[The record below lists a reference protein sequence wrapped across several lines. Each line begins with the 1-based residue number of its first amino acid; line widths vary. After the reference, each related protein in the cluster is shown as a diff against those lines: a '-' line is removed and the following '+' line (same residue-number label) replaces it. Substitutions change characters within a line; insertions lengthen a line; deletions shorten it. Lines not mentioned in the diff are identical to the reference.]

1 MRKRNV
7 DMLEGDLGRNILLFA
22 LPVTASGVIQLLFN
36 AIDMIVVGQFSGS
49 SSMAAV
55 SSTGSLIS
63 LITNLFIGLSVGSS
77 VCIARRIGS
86 GDYDSISDAV
96 QTSITLALIFGFIL
110 MGLGIVFSRALLEM
124 MKSPVDVID
133 LSVLYLRIYFTG
145 MPATMVYNFASA
157 VLRAKGDTKRPLL
170 ALTIS
175 GVLNAVLNLFF
186 VVPLKMD
193 VAGVGLASSISAYV
207 SAIIVL
213 VVLITD
219 PGFTRLDPRHL
230 YIDGS
235 SFGEIAR
242 VGIPAGIQSTVFS
255 VSNVVIQ
262 SSINGF
268 GSAAMAGNGAGSS
281 VSNFIYAGMNS
292 FYQTCLTFS
301 SQNMGAG
308 KIERVKKTLI
318 LCLLYVAVTGIV
330 LGWGSVFFGRQLLSL
345 YTHDPEVMDYG
356 MIRLRYIC
364 LPYFLY
370 GMMDVMV
377 GSLRGMGSS
386 VAPMVVSLLGVCAFR
401 LLWVYTYFQSHP
413 TFEDLFLSYPVSWI
427 ITAGTLFVMNLIVYG
442 RLKRKKL
449 SEE

>member
-1 MRKRNV
+1 
-7 DMLEGDLGRNILLFA
+7 MLEGDLGKNILLFA

-186 VVPLKMD
+186 VVTLKMD

-213 VVLITD
+213 IVLITD

-235 SFGEIAR
+235 SFREIAR

-262 SSINGF
+262 SSINSF

-308 KIERVKKTLI
+308 KIERVRKTLV

-401 LLWVYTYFQSHP
+401 LLWVYTYFQNHP

-427 ITAGTLFVMNLIVYG
+427 ITAGTLFVMNLILYG
-442 RLKRKKL
+442 RLRRKNL

>member
-1 MRKRNV
+1 
-7 DMLEGDLGRNILLFA
+7 
-22 LPVTASGVIQLLFN
+22 
-36 AIDMIVVGQFSGS
+36 
-49 SSMAAV
+49 
-55 SSTGSLIS
+55 
-63 LITNLFIGLSVGSS
+63 
-77 VCIARRIGS
+77 
-86 GDYDSISDAV
+86 
-96 QTSITLALIFGFIL
+96 
-110 MGLGIVFSRALLEM
+110 
-124 MKSPVDVID
+124 
-133 LSVLYLRIYFTG
+133 

-157 VLRAKGDTKRPLL
+157 VFRAKGDTKRPLL

-442 RLKRKKL
+442 RLRRKKL

>member
-96 QTSITLALIFGFIL
+96 QTSITLAVVFGIFL

-213 VVLITD
+213 IVLITD

-235 SFGEIAR
+235 SFREIAR

>member
-1 MRKRNV
+1 
-7 DMLEGDLGRNILLFA
+7 MLEGDLGKNILLFA

-96 QTSITLALIFGFIL
+96 QTSITLAVVFGIFL
-110 MGLGIVFSRALLEM
+110 MGLGIVFSRILLET

-175 GVLNAVLNLFF
+175 GILNAILNLFF

-213 VVLITD
+213 IVLITD

-235 SFGEIAR
+235 SFREIAR

-262 SSINGF
+262 SSINSF

-308 KIERVKKTLI
+308 KIERVRKTLI

-401 LLWVYTYFQSHP
+401 LLWVYTYFQNHP

-427 ITAGTLFVMNLIVYG
+427 ITAGTLFVMNLILYG
-442 RLKRKKL
+442 RLRRKNL

>member
-96 QTSITLALIFGFIL
+96 QTSITLALIFGFVL

-213 VVLITD
+213 IVLITD

-235 SFGEIAR
+235 SFREIAR

-308 KIERVKKTLI
+308 KIERVRKTLI

>member
-7 DMLEGDLGRNILLFA
+7 DMLEGDLFINILLFA
-22 LPVTASGVIQLLFN
+22 LPVTASGIIQLLFN
-36 AIDMIVVGQFSGS
+36 AVDMIVVGQFSGS

-55 SSTGSLIS
+55 SSTSSLIS

-86 GDYDSISDAV
+86 GDYEKISDAV
-96 QTSITLALIFGFIL
+96 QTSITLALIFGIIL
-110 MGLGIVFSRALLEM
+110 MGFGIVFSRTLLEM

-133 LSVLYLRIYFTG
+133 LSTLYLRVYFTG

-175 GVLNAVLNLFF
+175 GVLNALLNLFF
-186 VVPLKMD
+186 VVSLKMD
-193 VAGVGLASSISAYV
+193 VAGVALASSISAYV

-213 VVLITD
+213 IVLVTD
-219 PGFTRLDPRHL
+219 PGFTRFDPRHL
-230 YIDGS
+230 YIEKGAFAD
-235 SFGEIAR
+235 IAR

-255 VSNVVIQ
+255 ISNVVIQ
-262 SSINGF
+262 SSINSF

-281 VSNFIYAGMNS
+281 ISNFIYSGMNS
-292 FYQTCLTFS
+292 FYQTCLTFT
-301 SQNMGAG
+301 SQNVGAG
-308 KIERVKKTLI
+308 KIDRVKKILI
-318 LCLLYVAVTGIV
+318 LCLLDVAVTGIV
-330 LGWGSVFFGRQLLSL
+330 LGWASVFFGEQLLSL
-345 YTHDPEVMDYG
+345 YTHDPEVVCYG

-364 LPYFLY
+364 IPYFIY
-370 GMMDVMV
+370 GMMDVLV

-386 VAPMVVSLLGVCAFR
+386 VAPMIVSLLGVCAFR
-401 LLWVYTYFQSHP
+401 LLWVYTYFQVHN

-427 ITAGTLFVMNLIVYG
+427 ITAGTLLVMNIIVYEK
-442 RLKRKKL
+442 LIKKKISL
-449 SEE
+449 

>member
-7 DMLEGDLGRNILLFA
+7 DMLEGDLGKNILLFA

-96 QTSITLALIFGFIL
+96 QTSITLAVVFGIFL
-110 MGLGIVFSRALLEM
+110 MGLGIVFSRILLET

-175 GVLNAVLNLFF
+175 GILNAILNLFF

-213 VVLITD
+213 IVLITD

-235 SFGEIAR
+235 SFREIAR

-262 SSINGF
+262 SSINSF

-308 KIERVKKTLI
+308 KIERVRKTLI

-442 RLKRKKL
+442 RLRRKKL

>member
-1 MRKRNV
+1 
-7 DMLEGDLGRNILLFA
+7 MLEGNLYGNILLFA

-55 SSTGSLIS
+55 SSTSSLIS

-77 VCIARRIGS
+77 VCIARRIGK

-96 QTSITLALIFGFIL
+96 QTSITLALIFGFLL
-110 MGLGIVFSRALLEM
+110 MGLGIVFSRFLLEM
-124 MKSPVDVID
+124 MKSPIDVID

-175 GVLNAVLNLFF
+175 GVLNALLNLFF
-186 VVPLKMD
+186 VVVFHMD
-193 VAGVGLASSISAYV
+193 VAGVGLASSISSYV
-207 SAIIVL
+207 SAIIVVIVL
-213 VVLITD
+213 VTD

-230 YIDGS
+230 YIEGS
-235 SFGEIAR
+235 SFQEIAR

-255 VSNVVIQ
+255 ISNVVIQ
-262 SSINGF
+262 SSINSF

-301 SQNMGAG
+301 SQNVGAG
-308 KIERVKKTLI
+308 KILRVKKILI

-330 LGWGSVFFGRQLLSL
+330 LGWGSVFFGKQLLSL
-345 YTHDPEVMDYG
+345 YTHDPEVITYG

-370 GMMDVMV
+370 GMMDVLV

-386 VAPMVVSLLGVCAFR
+386 IAPMVVSLLGVCAFR
-401 LLWVYTYFQSHP
+401 LLWVYTYFQTHR

-427 ITAGTLFVMNLIVYG
+427 ITAGILFVMNVIIYG
-442 RLKRKKL
+442 KLKKKKISL
-449 SEE
+449 D

>member
-213 VVLITD
+213 IVLITD

-235 SFGEIAR
+235 SFREIAR

-262 SSINGF
+262 SSINSF

-308 KIERVKKTLI
+308 KIERVRKTLI

-427 ITAGTLFVMNLIVYG
+427 ITAGTLLVMNLIVYG
-442 RLKRKKL
+442 RLRRKKL

>member
-7 DMLEGDLGRNILLFA
+7 DMLEGDLFINILLFA
-22 LPVTASGVIQLLFN
+22 LPVTASGIIQLLFN
-36 AIDMIVVGQFSGS
+36 AVDMIVVGQFSGS

-55 SSTGSLIS
+55 SSTSSLIS

-86 GDYDSISDAV
+86 GDYERISDAV
-96 QTSITLALIFGFIL
+96 QTSITLALIFGVIL
-110 MGLGIVFSRALLEM
+110 MGFGIVFSRTLLEM

-133 LSVLYLRIYFTG
+133 LSTLYLRVYFTG

-186 VVPLKMD
+186 VVSLKMD
-193 VAGVGLASSISAYV
+193 VAGVALASSLSAYV

-213 VVLITD
+213 IVLVTD
-219 PGFTRLDPRHL
+219 PGFTRFDPKHL
-230 YIDGS
+230 YIENGAFAD
-235 SFGEIAR
+235 IAK

-255 VSNVVIQ
+255 ISNVVIQ
-262 SSINGF
+262 SSINSF

-281 VSNFIYAGMNS
+281 ISNFIYSGMNS
-292 FYQTCLTFS
+292 FYQTCLTFT
-301 SQNMGAG
+301 SQNIGAG
-308 KIERVKKTLI
+308 KIDRVKKILI
-318 LCLLYVAVTGIV
+318 LCLLDVAVTGIV
-330 LGWGSVFFGRQLLSL
+330 LGWAAVFFGEPLLSL
-345 YTHDPEVMDYG
+345 YTHDPEVVYYG

-364 LPYFLY
+364 IPYFIY
-370 GMMDVMV
+370 GMMDVLV

-386 VAPMVVSLLGVCAFR
+386 VAPMIVSLLGVCAFR
-401 LLWVYTYFQSHP
+401 LLWVYTFFQVHN

-427 ITAGTLFVMNLIVYG
+427 ITAGTLLVMNVIVYEK
-442 RLKRKKL
+442 LKKKKMSL
-449 SEE
+449 

>member
-235 SFGEIAR
+235 SFGEIAW

>member
-175 GVLNAVLNLFF
+175 GILNAVLNLFF

-213 VVLITD
+213 IVLITD

-235 SFGEIAR
+235 SFREIAR

-262 SSINGF
+262 SSINSF

>member
-175 GVLNAVLNLFF
+175 GILNAVLNLFF

-213 VVLITD
+213 IVLITD

-235 SFGEIAR
+235 SFREIAR